1 MNAFVI
7 AKKNVEFLD
16 SPVFHAGET
25 GGEEAIAVFTTRE
38 RAAQYIDDAGWN
50 EEYEVGE
57 LRPIQL
63 VRWLATTHEDGT
75 EMVTINPLR
84 KAQLDGAEQRVV
96 YLNEPFAA
104 FAELLSGEII
114 KKADSQEVKKDTRRS
129 DDYRQLVE
137 TLNKLGIACQDV
149 ALDKLDSASAAV
161 CCFPMY
167 MVANAGTLVDDP
179 QSKDK
184 QRDLL
189 GIGKLRESF
198 VIGKRESNMQQAF
211 EFRADHLETLHAL
224 LTPGPLDQVA
234 YDDALEAI
242 RLFFSC
248 AEPRVVAVAKQA
260 IARMIASVAHAAGEG
275 LFGSGHEATAAQQ
288 QCIRK
293 LRDALALDREPS
305 ATAELAE
312 IND

>member
-7 AKKNVEFLD
+7 AKKNAEFLD

-63 VRWLATTHEDGT
+63 VRWLATAHEEGT

-84 KAQLDGAEQRVV
+84 KAHLDGTEQRVV
-96 YLNEPFAA
+96 YLSEPFAA

-114 KKADSQEVKKDTRRS
+114 KQADQDVEKEARRAG
-129 DDYRQLVE
+129 DYRQLVE
-137 TLNKLGIACQDV
+137 TLNKLGIACEDV
-149 ALDKLDSASAAV
+149 ALDHLDSASAAL

-167 MVANAGTLVDDP
+167 MVGNAGTLVDDP

-184 QRDLL
+184 QRDLF
-189 GIGKLRESF
+189 GIAKLRESF
-198 VIGKRESNMQQAF
+198 VIGEREADMQQAV
-211 EFRADHLETLHAL
+211 EFHADHLKTLRGL
-224 LTPGPLDQVA
+224 LTPEPSNQVT
-234 YDDALEAI
+234 YDGALEAL
-242 RLFFSC
+242 RLFFLC
-248 AEPRVVAVAKQA
+248 AEPPVVTVAKRA
-260 IARMIASVAHAAGEG
+260 ISRMIASVAHAAGEG

-293 LRDALALDREPS
+293 LRDALALDRESS

-312 IND
+312 IHD